1 MSPRGLHLR
10 KNETTLGTIYL
21 TGVTRKLTVAQA
33 LKRANMGCSLPYKYL
48 MAVVSSSDLSFLHLQ
63 TKKVRK
69 KKKRQFVLKT
79 LNLQSSTKQAQSR
92 LSHATFCP
100 RFLIF
105 WNNRNFG
112 MNPSFSSNFSQKSNF
127 GDRTSTIIV
136 CYKTP
141 FLDIFL
147 QKKFFLFVIWS
158 KMVHRSLISAKMT
171 HKQFQ
176 D

>member
-69 KKKRQFVLKT
+69 KKTSICVENPEPTVKH
-79 LNLQSSTKQAQSR
+79 QAG
-92 LSHATFCP
+92 TE
-100 RFLIF
+100 
-105 WNNRNFG
+105 
-112 MNPSFSSNFSQKSNF
+112 
-127 GDRTSTIIV
+127 
-136 CYKTP
+136 
-141 FLDIFL
+141 
-147 QKKFFLFVIWS
+147 
-158 KMVHRSLISAKMT
+158 
-171 HKQFQ
+171 
-176 D
+176 